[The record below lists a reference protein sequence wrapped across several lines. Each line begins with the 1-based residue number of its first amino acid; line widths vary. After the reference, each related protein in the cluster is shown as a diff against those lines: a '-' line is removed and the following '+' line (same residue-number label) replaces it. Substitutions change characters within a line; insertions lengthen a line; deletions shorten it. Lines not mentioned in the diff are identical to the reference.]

1 MENTINLKFCDLIYL
16 EKDKSIKKE
25 KELIIKAFNYNK
37 RFFGIKIDKFKV
49 KFVYSRKEFD
59 KIWGSKTEK
68 FVSGFIK
75 DDLMILFSYSIF
87 DKETKWK
94 KKYFYE
100 CLLHE
105 ISHLFYEEMRDDSYD
120 PLWLS
125 EGLATFI
132 QSRNKKF
139 KYLKRIKIE
148 KEILEGGFENISVK
162 SYHVYRLFVEFLIKL
177 YGKKSILNLIK
188 KLKEGKN
195 IDLVFKE
202 IYKKSFEELIEYGNR
217 YHKIT

>member
-1 MENTINLKFCDLIYL
+1 MESITDLKFCEVSYNK
-16 EKDKSIKKE
+16 EDKSTKKE
-25 KELIIKAFNYNK
+25 KELIKRAFDYNQ
-37 RFFGIKIDKFKV
+37 RFFGIKIDKFKL

-59 KIWGSKTEK
+59 KIWGDKTEK

-75 DDLMILFSYSIF
+75 NDLMVLFSYSIF

-139 KYLKRIKIE
+139 KYQRGIKIE
-148 KEILEGGFENISVK
+148 KEILEEGFEKMNLK
-162 SYHVYRLFVEFLIKL
+162 SYHVYRLFVEYLIKV
-177 YGKKSILNLIK
+177 YGKENILKLIEGLKKKK
-188 KLKEGKN
+188 KLNK
-195 IDLVFKE
+195 LFKE
-202 IYKKSFEELIEYGNR
+202 IYKKSFEELIEDGNR

>member
-1 MENTINLKFCDLIYL
+1 MEKTINLKFCDLIYL

-75 DDLMILFSYSIF
+75 NDLMILFSYSIF

-139 KYLKRIKIE
+139 KYLKGIKIE
-148 KEILEGGFENISVK
+148 KKILEGGFEEISVK
-162 SYHVYRLFVEFLIKL
+162 RYHVYRLFVEFLIKI
-177 YGKKSILNLIK
+177 YGKNSILNLIK
-188 KLKEGKN
+188 KLKKGKN
-195 IDLVFKE
+195 IDFVFKE
-202 IYKKSFEELIEYGNR
+202 IYKKSFEELIEDGNR

>member
-1 MENTINLKFCDLIYL
+1 MEKNINLKFCDLTYL

-37 RFFGIKIDKFKV
+37 RFFGIKINKFNF

-68 FVSGFIK
+68 FISGFIK
-75 DDLMILFSYSIF
+75 DDLMVLFSYSIF
-87 DKETKWK
+87 DEETKWK

-139 KYLKRIKIE
+139 KYMPGIKIK
-148 KEILEGGFENISVK
+148 KEILEEGFEKMGLK
-162 SYHVYRLFVEFLIKL
+162 SYHVYRLFVEYLIKS
-177 YGKKSILNLIK
+177 YGKSSILQFIDELK
-188 KLKEGKN
+188 KGKN
-195 IDLVFKE
+195 INSVFKK
-202 IYKKSFEELIEYGNR
+202 IYKKTFEELRWKQIP
-217 YHKIT
+217 